1 MSDFH
6 CTGICNTLLKSTQI
20 EKDMKHF
27 LVLALPIM
35 ALAQNYTAQKTT
47 DHGVDIIRLTDTA
60 AGVEIAIAPSIGN
73 RAYEMK
79 VHGKNIL
86 YMPSPDVGELKK
98 RPGLSGIPFLAPWAN
113 RMADGGFWAN
123 GKKYNFNGTLGSV
136 RLPPT
141 NIAIHGMLTSS
152 DAWQVTEVAA
162 DANSAHVT
170 SRFEFWKYPDLMAN
184 WPFAHEYEMT
194 YKLSGGQ
201 LEVITTVLNK
211 STQPMPLAIGYH
223 PYYVLPDVPRD
234 EATAHIPAKT
244 AVITDDKLVA
254 TGEMKPNDLP
264 DPTPLRAPRTIDNG
278 YTDLIRDTNGKSTF
292 TFEGKGRRIEV
303 VYGPKWIVA
312 VVYSPANQQY
322 ICFEPM
328 AAITN
333 GPNVAHDGKYPAQQ
347 VLAPGAAWKE
357 SFWVKATGIQ

>member
-1 MSDFH
+1 MA
-6 CTGICNTLLKSTQI
+6 I
-20 EKDMKHF
+20 ENKMK
-27 LVLALPIM
+27 LSVLFALPVM

-47 DHGVDIIRLTDTA
+47 DHGVDIVRLTDAA
-60 AGVEIAIAPSIGN
+60 AGVEVNIVPGIGN

-86 YMPSPDVGELKK
+86 HMPAPDLGELKK
-98 RPGLSGIPFLAPWAN
+98 NPGLGGIPFLAPWAN
-113 RMADGGFWAN
+113 RMSDGGFWAN
-123 GKKYNFNGTLGSV
+123 GKKYNFNATLGTV
-136 RLPPT
+136 RLPPN
-141 NIAIHGMLTSS
+141 NIAIHGMMTSS
-152 DAWQVTEVAA
+152 DLWQVTEVSA

-194 YKLSGGQ
+194 YRLAGGQ
-201 LEVITTVLNK
+201 LEVITTVINK
-211 STQPMPLAIGYH
+211 SAQPMPLALGFH

-234 EATAHIPAKT
+234 EATAHIPART
-244 AVITDDKLVA
+244 AVITDANRVA

-264 DPTPLRAPRTIDNG
+264 DPTPLRAPRTIDDG
-278 YTDLIRDTNGKSTF
+278 FTDLVRDAAGKATF
-292 TFEGKGRRIEV
+292 SFEGRGKKIEV

-333 GPNVAHDGKYPAQQ
+333 GPNVAHDGKYPALQ
-347 VLAPGAAWKE
+347 VLAPGATWRE
-357 SFWVKATGIQ
+357 SFWVKTSGI